1 VDGTDGLNI
10 AETLRETAATR
21 GDEPGVLVP
30 DGYDRDGTPRH
41 RSLTFGELN
50 HLADRLAAGL
60 VVGGLKPGQRLVL
73 MVRPGIEFIA
83 LTYAIFR
90 AGGVVVLIDPGM
102 GPRHVFHCLDEVEP
116 DGFVAIPMVHAVRT
130 LQGRR
135 FRSAS
140 LNVTVGR
147 RWFWGGATYADLLAT
162 DPTVVTLPTTAP
174 RDPAAVIFTSGST
187 GPAKG
192 VLYEHGMFAAQVR
205 QIRDRYGIEPGG
217 IDLPGFPLFGLF
229 NAAMGVTTVIPDM
242 NPSRPARIDPRKVH
256 AAVHA
261 RDISQAFGSPAIWTR
276 VAHWCEETDT
286 TLPTLRRVL
295 SAGAPIPPALLK
307 SLLPRLAADA
317 EIHTPYGATE
327 ALPVASISAREVLAE
342 TATATAQ
349 GAGTCVG
356 LPFSGVEVRIIART
370 STPIDDWSQVRAL
383 PVGEI
388 GEIVVKGAVV
398 TREYFRRPEA
408 TALAKIPDGE
418 GFWHRM
424 GDVGYF
430 DERGRLWFCGRKSH
444 VVETERGPLY
454 TDCVEP
460 IFQTHR
466 TVSRAALVGVGP
478 AGRQT
483 PVVWIEPRQPV
494 ATRDRRRLVD
504 DLLELASRYPTT
516 RGIREFRFR
525 TTMPVDV
532 RHNAKIRREELAIEA
547 SRLGIS

>member
-1 VDGTDGLNI
+1 VRDVDSLNI
-10 AETLRETAATR
+10 AETLRETAAAR
-21 GDEPGVLVP
+21 GDQPGVLVP

-41 RSLTFGELN
+41 RSWTFAELN
-50 HLADRLAAGL
+50 ELADRLAAGL
-60 VVGGLKPGQRLVL
+60 VAQGLRPGQRLVL

-116 DGFVAIPMVHAVRT
+116 DGFVAIPLVHAVRT
-130 LQGRR
+130 LQGGR
-135 FRSAS
+135 FRTAR
-140 LNVTVGR
+140 LNVTAGR
-147 RWFWGGATYADLLAT
+147 RWFWGGATYAQLLAT
-162 DPTVVTLPTTAP
+162 DPKSVTLPRTEP

-192 VLYEHGMFAAQVR
+192 VLYDHGMFAAQVR
-205 QIRDRYGIEPGG
+205 QIRDRYRIEPGG

-242 NPSRPARIDPRKVH
+242 NPSRPAKIDPRKVH
-256 AAVHA
+256 AAVQA
-261 RDISQAFGSPAIWTR
+261 RGITQAFGSPAIWTR
-276 VAHWCEETDT
+276 VARWCEETGA

-295 SAGAPIPPALLK
+295 SAGAPIPPALLV
-307 SLLPRLAADA
+307 SLLPRLSPDAD
-317 EIHTPYGATE
+317 IFTPYGATE
-327 ALPVASISAREVLAE
+327 ALPVASISAREVLSE
-342 TATATAQ
+342 TATATAR

-356 LPFSGVEVRIIART
+356 LPFSGVEIRIIERT
-370 STPIDDWSQVRAL
+370 SQPIGDWSQVRTL

-388 GEIVVKGAVV
+388 GEIVVRGAVV
-398 TREYFRRPEA
+398 TREYFRRPDA

-460 IFQTHR
+460 IFQTHPA
-466 TVSRAALVGVGP
+466 VSRAALVGVGKP
-478 AGRQT
+478 GRQT
-483 PVVWIEPRQPV
+483 PVVCIEPHLPV
-494 ATRDRRRLVD
+494 TFAQFENLAT
-504 DLLELASRYPTT
+504 ELRVLADQYPTT
-516 RGIREFRFR
+516 RGIDAFRYRRE
-525 TTMPVDV
+525 MPVDV
-532 RHNAKIRREELAIEA
+532 RHNAKIRREVLAAEVA
-547 SRLGIS
+547 RMR